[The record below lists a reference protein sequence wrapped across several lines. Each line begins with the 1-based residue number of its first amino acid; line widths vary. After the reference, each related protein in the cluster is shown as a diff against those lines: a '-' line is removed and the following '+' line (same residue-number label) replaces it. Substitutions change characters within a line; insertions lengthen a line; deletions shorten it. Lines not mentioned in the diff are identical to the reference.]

1 MWLDKLLMSLSRKIT
16 LVASQSNKPSHCLI
30 GNVITIFCLL
40 AVPLDKVM
48 SCIGQPLCRAA
59 RHFRKNGNQS
69 GRIGS
74 KFCWEIFW
82 DGHYDDEQEAK
93 RLEKIINVS
102 WEIREFL
109 HFYHNSDFRLPTS
122 DFRAS
127 FMFIFLYSEQKA
139 IFPIQITE
147 FKSLSKGTV
156 LPNCVRVDLKTN
168 FFLSNQHLQ
177 K

>member
-109 HFYHNSDFRLPTS
+109 HFYHNSDFRLPGLFYVHLSIQWTES
-122 DFRAS
+122 NFSNPD
-127 FMFIFLYSEQKA
+127 YW
-139 IFPIQITE
+139 IQIFIKRHRFAE
-147 FKSLSKGTV
+147 L
-156 LPNCVRVDLKTN
+156 R
-168 FFLSNQHLQ
+168 
-177 K
+177 

>member
-122 DFRAS
+122 GPLLCSS
-127 FMFIFLYSEQKA
+127 FYTVNRKQFFQSRLLNSNLYQKA
-139 IFPIQITE
+139 PFCRTALGSIWKPI
-147 FKSLSKGTV
+147 
-156 LPNCVRVDLKTN
+156 